1 MEIRHKNTLIGDKL
15 SNLLLFIICLFL
27 FGLAIFKIKPELTL
41 WRYPL
46 APHSYMRQHTIISV
60 LDDLYRDPNFLKG
73 DLVVEAV
80 KKYSLPYKYI
90 QYFFVNKIGIELPLF
105 INIFTILSV
114 LVNFIGIALLS
125 LVLTNNRRISV
136 ILTLLIFLASNEQIF
151 LRDASIN
158 FPKFFSQ
165 GLCLIS
171 LAYFFKMKYLTSLI
185 ICSLG
190 YIFHYGMPF
199 YLSLI
204 YLFYF
209 LMKLKTFSIIELFLY
224 FFVFAILTSLIS
236 LEPIYRLFYF
246 LNDNEFDFAL
256 WKKII
261 YGIYS
266 SVWSYKYPANL
277 FINIFFPFCF
287 FYIAI
292 KVLKF
297 KLDFAYIFL
306 ACVLTQAIHFFAFDL
321 FFIPKL
327 VRLELYNTGY
337 YMPIFMLVIYGAIFS
352 EFYYKSKPSRLEILI
367 LLFITLLYFTYLFMP
382 YLRFRF
388 LVLFFFTLYII
399 AMFSSYFNRSLYIK
413 RRYPLILLF
422 LLVTL
427 CCGVFYIKGVIEN
440 KSQFSFYNNWFDVQL
455 WIKNNTNKTDRIIM
469 PFNDDVLHGM
479 RIYGKRSVM
488 SLKPYELRL
497 ILLLDP
503 NLTKDAVKEFTSY
516 WNVPK
521 KNDIPLNF
529 SEYNILDYPK
539 LVGNN
544 LQKNDLLKLKNNYNS
559 LAYIITY
566 GREIK
571 NLELVY
577 KNRDYKIY
585 KIE

>member
-1 MEIRHKNTLIGDKL
+1 MIGDKL
-15 SNLLLFIICLFL
+15 RKLLFFIICLFL
-27 FGLAIFKIKPELTL
+27 FGLAIFKIKPESAL

-46 APHSYMRQHTIISV
+46 APHSCMYHHTIISV

-80 KKYSLPYKYI
+80 KKYFLPYKYI
-90 QYFFVNKIGIELPLF
+90 QYFFVNKLGVELALF
-105 INIFTILSV
+105 IDIFTILGV
-114 LVNFIGIALLS
+114 LANFIGIALLS
-125 LVLTNNRRISV
+125 LVLSGNRRISV
-136 ILTLLIFLASNEQIF
+136 ILSLLILVASLTSKDAIL
-151 LRDASIN
+151 LREASIN
-158 FPKFFSQ
+158 FPRFFAQ
-165 GLCLIS
+165 GVCLIS
-171 LAYFFKMKYLTSLI
+171 LVYFFKKKYLSSLI

-209 LMKLKTFSIIELFLY
+209 LMRLKTFSKRELFLY
-224 FFVFAILTSLIS
+224 LFVFAILTSLIS
-236 LEPIYRLFYF
+236 LELIYRLFYF
-246 LNDNEFDFAL
+246 LNGSGFDFAL

-261 YGIYS
+261 YDTLGPYF
-266 SVWSYKYPANL
+266 SYKYPAKL

-292 KVLKF
+292 KVLRF
-297 KLDFAYIFL
+297 KLELAYIFL
-306 ACVLTQAIHFFAFDL
+306 AYVLTQAIHFFVFDL
-321 FFIPKL
+321 FFIPNL
-327 VRLELYNTGY
+327 ARALLCNTSY
-337 YMPIFMLVIYGAIFS
+337 YMPIFMVVIYSAIFS
-352 EFYYKSKPSRLEILI
+352 EFYFKPKISRQEILI
-367 LLFITLLYFTYLFMP
+367 LVFLTLVYFTYLFIP

-388 LVLFFFTLYII
+388 LILSFFALYII
-399 AMFSSYFNRSLYIK
+399 TMLAPYYNRSLHIK

-422 LLVTL
+422 LLVTF
-427 CCGVFYIKGVIEN
+427 CCGFFYIKEVVEN
-440 KSQFSFYNNWFDVQL
+440 KSQPQLYNNWLDVQL
-455 WIKNNTNKTDRIIM
+455 WIKNNTNKTDRVII
-469 PFNDDVLHGM
+469 PFNDDTLHGM

-488 SLKPYELRL
+488 SLKPYESHF

-529 SEYNILDYPK
+529 SEYNILECPK
-539 LVGNN
+539 LFGNN
-544 LQKNDLLKLKNNYNS
+544 LQKNDLLKLKNNYTN
-559 LAYIITY
+559 LAYIITD
-566 GREIK
+566 GREIE